1 MIHACVIGGE
11 NQSVVAAATPAAVGG
26 GEPVKGGARAVHDNA
41 LGADFRRRWFV
52 GRQEEP
58 GEGGLPLEEREGEE
72 EVGGG
77 SGSSVTP

>member
-1 MIHACVIGGE
+1 MRFVPSHT
-11 NQSVVAAATPAAVGG
+11 QSVVAAATPAPVGG
-26 GEPVKGGARAVHDNA
+26 GEPVKGGAGEVHDNA

-72 EVGGG
+72 EVVGR
-77 SGSSVTP
+77 SGNSVTP